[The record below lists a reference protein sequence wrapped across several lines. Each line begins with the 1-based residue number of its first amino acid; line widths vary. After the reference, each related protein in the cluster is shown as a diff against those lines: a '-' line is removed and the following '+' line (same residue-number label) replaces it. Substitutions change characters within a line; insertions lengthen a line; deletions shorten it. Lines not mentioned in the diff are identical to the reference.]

1 MGKDLKGK
9 NIGTG
14 FGQRKDGR
22 YEARAVIN
30 GVKIHLYDMNLSQL
44 RKNFEEEKARVVRHE
59 KNNKSNM
66 LLVEW
71 FNEWFPI
78 YKEPKLKSEIA
89 CKTYRRKIANT
100 YIRCLGDKTV
110 ESITQCNVQEATNEL
125 LEQGYNCRSI
135 REALSVLSQCLEA
148 AAFNGMIRVNPCKDI
163 FIKKANISQEERRIL
178 EHWEE
183 DLFLEI
189 STQGFYY
196 EVFCLMLLT
205 GLRIGEISALH
216 WEDVD
221 FYKRCIYV
229 RYSMQV
235 AYIDGEKI
243 QTIKSPKTV
252 NGYRPVPFF
261 GNANDLFKAWQKKQ
275 QEYKESAG
283 KSWRANPE
291 HGNLVFTTTLG
302 SPLTRYNIVHE
313 IARIERNMKIVEM
326 TRAIDEHRIPREIK
340 HIHPHAFRHTFATRC
355 HEMKLDPLFIQRIMG
370 HADYSTTIGYTHF
383 LESTVEEEVNK
394 TKLYTFD
401 LFNNK

>member
-9 NIGTG
+9 NIGKG
-14 FGQRKDGR
+14 LGQRKDGR

-44 RKNFEEEKARVVRHE
+44 KKSFEEEKARVIRRE

-66 LLVEW
+66 LLSEW

-100 YIRCLGDKTV
+100 YIRCLGDKSV
-110 ESITQCNVQEATNEL
+110 DSITQCNVQEATNEL
-125 LEQGYNCRSI
+125 LEQGYNYRSI

-148 AAFNGMIRVNPCKDI
+148 AAFNGMIRINPCKDI

-189 STQGFYY
+189 ATQGFYY

-229 RYSMQV
+229 KYSMQV

-243 QTIKSPKTV
+243 QVIKSPKTV
-252 NGYRPVPFF
+252 NGFRPVPFF
-261 GNANDLFKAWQKKQ
+261 GNAGELFKAWQEKQ
-275 QEYKESAG
+275 AQYRTNAG
-283 KSWRANPE
+283 NSWRANSE

-313 IARIERNMKIVEM
+313 MN
-326 TRAIDEHRIPREIK
+326 EI
-340 HIHPHAFRHTFATRC
+340 
-355 HEMKLDPLFIQRIMG
+355 
-370 HADYSTTIGYTHF
+370 
-383 LESTVEEEVNK
+383 
-394 TKLYTFD
+394 
-401 LFNNK
+401 